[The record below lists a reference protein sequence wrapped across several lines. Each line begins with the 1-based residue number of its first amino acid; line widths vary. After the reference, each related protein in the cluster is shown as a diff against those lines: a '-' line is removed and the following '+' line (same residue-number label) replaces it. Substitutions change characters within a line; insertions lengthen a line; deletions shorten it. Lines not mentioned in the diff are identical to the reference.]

1 MKKRHFRLA
10 VFLVMVG
17 AVLIVVADFGYKFYK
32 GRSKPAS
39 PPPLTFDDL
48 SLELDQPKPPNP
60 PQPSITHSST
70 LESKDFDYPVLE
82 RRITL
87 EFRERYQ
94 AQKLFVRNLDAYK
107 FFCLH
112 EILKEKRID
121 FATDKKG
128 RTTTLII
135 YLPNSPVRQA
145 FLDDL
150 RYYQIPYQFN

>member
-1 MKKRHFRLA
+1 MAF
-10 VFLVMVG
+10 
-17 AVLIVVADFGYKFYK
+17 AVLGVGYKFYITHIK
-32 GRSKPAS
+32 
-39 PPPLTFDDL
+39 PPPPPHHLSGSLDL
-48 SLELDQPKPPNP
+48 STPLTKPHP
-60 PQPSITHSST
+60 PEKLTPGI
-70 LESKDFDYPVLE
+70 LESKDFDYPILE
-82 RRITL
+82 RRVTL
-87 EFRERYQ
+87 EFRERHQ
-94 AQKLFVRNLDAYK
+94 VQKLFVRNLDAYK